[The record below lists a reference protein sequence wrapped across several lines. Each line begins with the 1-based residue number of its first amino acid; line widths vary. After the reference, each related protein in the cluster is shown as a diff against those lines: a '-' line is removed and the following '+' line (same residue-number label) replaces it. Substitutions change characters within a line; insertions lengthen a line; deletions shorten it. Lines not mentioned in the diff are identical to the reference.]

1 MNTDKV
7 LLIFVAI
14 GAFLIVLSSFSG
26 ATRFL
31 TVLSGSMA
39 PALNQGDLVVTST
52 VSPSVI
58 QPGDII
64 SFVSGEDRTIVTHRV
79 VNVTDQGFIVKG
91 DANNAPDASTVST
104 KNVIGKMTFSLPLVG
119 YLFYFSKSVYG
130 FLAFI
135 VVPGVLIIVNEAKKI
150 KRSTKSAGKFGF
162 SRPLLLIMIL
172 ATLLMMNFGPTSAFF
187 NDFEYSEGN
196 FIALEPGACIVTN
209 VTKWWSDTEFVPMSD
224 PRYGDDFE
232 IVFHN
237 STNTITSTNPGGFFI
252 NINISNAPAITSLHI
267 TDMIDGSIKTCDFQ
281 PHPKIEN
288 SIHLYEFYVIE
299 DGSVDITKKFDWT
312 FNGCTL
318 DVSLV
323 DGNTLA
329 PSESIHVTFHVKYAL
344 TTLDDA
350 ETMMFPRNY
359 TNKVYVTI
367 NGTLVLEG
375 AEANITANLKVVDP
389 EIEPTGFDASTMMM
403 AVGGGG
409 GGTAPVIEEPVLNET
424 IPDNSTIDV
433 PTNETIETP
442 SNETIEVP
450 TNDTV
455 EVPTNETNATEP
467 GSNETAPVTYHM
479 EAGPNAF
486 LVPDTWAT
494 NALKLT
500 IDYPL
505 ILDVSY
511 VNAEG
516 TVVTYASGDPVEN
529 SFDIVAGI
537 AITINASEPFDMV

>member
-58 QPGDII
+58 QPGDVI

-79 VNVTDQGFIVKG
+79 VNVTSQGFVVKG
-91 DANNAPDASTVST
+91 DANNAPDASTVNT
-104 KNVIGKMTFSLPLVG
+104 NNVIGKVAFSLPLAG

-135 VVPGVLIIVNEAKKI
+135 VVPGVLIIINEAKKI
-150 KRSTKSAGKFGF
+150 KRSAKSAGKFGF

-252 NINISNAPAITSLHI
+252 NINITNAPAITSLHI
-267 TDMIDGSIKTCDFQ
+267 TDMIDGNIKICDFQ
-281 PHPKIEN
+281 PHPKIAN
-288 SIHLYEFYVIE
+288 SVHVYEFYVIE
-299 DGSVDITKKFDWT
+299 DGSVDITKKFSWT
-312 FNGCTL
+312 FDGCVL
-318 DVSLV
+318 NVELNNDI
-323 DGNTLA
+323 TLA
-329 PSESIHVTFHVKYAL
+329 PSESIYVTFHVKYAL

-350 ETMMFPRNY
+350 ETLMFPRNY

-367 NGTLVLEG
+367 NGTLVLG
-375 AEANITANLKVVDP
+375 GTQANITANLKVVDP
-389 EIEPTGFDASTMMM
+389 EIEPTGFDASTMVM
-403 AVGGGG
+403 ASG
-409 GGTAPVIEEPVLNET
+409 GGTAPIIEEPVVNEI
-424 IPDNSTIDV
+424 IPDNPTID
-433 PTNETIETP
+433 PGANETLP
-442 SNETIEVP
+442 GDNS
-450 TNDTV
+450 
-455 EVPTNETNATEP
+455 TNETNTTEP
-467 GSNETAPVTYHM
+467 GLNETTPVTYHI

-494 NALKLT
+494 TAFQLA

-505 ILDVSY
+505 ILDISY
-511 VNAEG
+511 VDAESN
-516 TVVTYASGDPVEN
+516 TVTYVANDPIDN
-529 SFDIVAGI
+529 SFDIVAGMT
-537 AITINASEPFDMV
+537 ITINASEPFDMV